1 MCKPAALYISFA
13 DVPVTINKTCCVGP
27 MMNSKYVDKAYA
39 HMKHESKQCLI
50 ITTYMQC
57 EFHNID
63 KPYICKTTAASIG

>member
-1 MCKPAALYISFA
+1 
-13 DVPVTINKTCCVGP
+13 